1 MSATPSELELLA
13 RRNDR
18 MMDKAVAIYRRRL
31 QGLQQRIMEE
41 IRASRLPDSRLAI
54 SLNSYQAIEQM
65 LARAGFS
72 TFYEFQDLLEES
84 ALESVSQLSDA
95 IGDPDIL
102 AASRAGITEAVTA
115 TSNDLQRQVRELG
128 NGIVN
133 AIKAEVEVA
142 TVIPR
147 PLAGMAANISSAT
160 GLAQSRALTLVNTAL
175 ASVQR
180 NVQARA
186 MDRLVAAGQEV
197 FVYYTGP
204 LDDKTRPFCRPLV
217 GKAISR
223 DQMAKLSPGRGL
235 NFRQNGGGYN
245 CRHTLIPVTAS
256 WVTATDTEKA
266 KQKDIAQA
274 NRGAKR

>member
-102 AASRAGITEAVTA
+102 VLDEPTAALDGATERSFLDVLPTRLRSRTVFVVAHRLSTVQNADRTLLL
-115 TSNDLQRQVRELG
+115 DQR
-128 NGIVN
+128 
-133 AIKAEVEVA
+133 
-142 TVIPR
+142 
-147 PLAGMAANISSAT
+147 
-160 GLAQSRALTLVNTAL
+160 
-175 ASVQR
+175 
-180 NVQARA
+180 
-186 MDRLVAAGQEV
+186 RLVATGTHRELLEGNDYYRSLVVSQQIISAG
-197 FVYYTGP
+197 
-204 LDDKTRPFCRPLV
+204 
-217 GKAISR
+217 
-223 DQMAKLSPGRGL
+223 
-235 NFRQNGGGYN
+235 
-245 CRHTLIPVTAS
+245 PV
-256 WVTATDTEKA
+256 
-266 KQKDIAQA
+266 
-274 NRGAKR
+274 